1 MKKDDNFKEER
12 ELLRQCYKRCV
23 WTVIILLGLCAVG
36 YMMSSCTTTKYVPV
50 ETVRT
55 EYITKH
61 DSVLLKDSVFL
72 HDSVYIHAKG
82 DTVWYEK
89 WHVQYQ
95 DRIKEVVKT
104 DTVIKNDSIQVPY
117 PVERKLST
125 WEQVKM
131 DYGGKAMIALAIV
144 LYIVIW
150 LIVSKL
156 RR

>member
-1 MKKDDNFKEER
+1 MKDDNFKEER
-12 ELLRQCYKRCV
+12 ELLRLCYRRCV
-23 WTVIILLGLCAVG
+23 WTMAVLLGLCAIG
-36 YMMSSCTTTKYVPV
+36 YLLSSCTTTKYVPV

-61 DSVLLKDSVFL
+61 DSLLVMDSVFL

-89 WHVQYQ
+89 WHVQYK

-104 DTVIKNDSIQVPY
+104 DTVIKNDSVQIPY
-117 PVERKLST
+117 PVERKLSK
-125 WEQVKM
+125 WEQTKI
-131 DYGGKAMIALAIV
+131 DYGGTAMIVLAIV
-144 LYIVIW
+144 SYILIW
-150 LIVSKL
+150 LISNKL

>member
-1 MKKDDNFKEER
+1 MKDDNFKEER
-12 ELLRQCYKRCV
+12 ELLAQCYKRMVLTIVILIAMCV
-23 WTVIILLGLCAVG
+23 VG
-36 YMMSSCTTTKYVPV
+36 YILSSCTTTKYVPV

-55 EYITKH
+55 EYVTTH

-72 HDSVYIHAKG
+72 HDSVFVHAKG
-82 DTVWYEK
+82 DTVWFEK

-117 PVERKLST
+117 PVERKLSK

-150 LIVSKL
+150 LVVSKL

>member
-1 MKKDDNFKEER
+1 MRDDSFKEER
-12 ELLRQCYKRCV
+12 KLLAQSYKRMVLTMVILIAMCV
-23 WTVIILLGLCAVG
+23 VG
-36 YMMSSCTTTKYVPV
+36 YILSSCTTTKYVPV

-131 DYGGKAMIALAIV
+131 DYGGKAMIVLAIV

-150 LIVSKL
+150 LVVSKL

>member
-1 MKKDDNFKEER
+1 MNDYYDEKLMRSSNNYKSVGFCFVGVVVLVLFA
-12 ELLRQCYKRCV
+12 LL
-23 WTVIILLGLCAVG
+23 
-36 YMMSSCTTTKYVPV
+36 SSCTTTKYVPV

-125 WEQVKM
+125 WEQIKM